1 MEKRTSEQRS
11 RGAAW
16 WAELLV
22 SVGALIV
29 IGWIMITAGNAVV
42 HGHPL
47 YVVLLALT
55 VVAAAVALWRS
66 LARHRP
72 RTGWR
77 LAGWIAL
84 LALAVAWIGI
94 LAWLRPFSAVEP
106 ALSALQSDERVT
118 VTESASQIVMT
129 PVGSVDETGVLFQPG
144 ARVDARAYAATLRSH
159 AEAGHVVVIEKQP
172 LGIAFLSLGSLDDAR
187 SAAPEVSQWVVGG
200 HSLGGT
206 VAALQADS
214 HDDATAPVA
223 GLLLYASY
231 PAGDIS
237 DSLTAPVLSLSA
249 EADGLATPEQIGA
262 SRTDLP
268 ESTAFVTIPGAS
280 HAQFGDYGPQPG
292 DGQPTITNDAARAE
306 VITAT
311 SGFLTEIV
319 SP

>member
-29 IGWIMITAGNAVV
+29 IGWIMITAGDAVV

-47 YVVLLALT
+47 HVVLLALT

-77 LAGWIAL
+77 LAGWVAL
-84 LALAVAWIGI
+84 LAPAVVWIGI

-106 ALSALQSDERVT
+106 ALSALQSDDGVT
-118 VTESASQIVMT
+118 VTESATQIVMT

-214 HDDATAPVA
+214 DDDATAPVA

-237 DSLTAPVLSLSA
+237 DSLAMPALSLSA
-249 EADGLATPEQIGA
+249 EADGLATPDQIAA
-262 SRTDLP
+262 SRPDLP
-268 ESTAFVTIPGAS
+268 EDTTFETIPGAS

-292 DGQPTITNDAARAE
+292 DGQPTISNDAARAE
-306 VITAT
+306 IVRTT
-311 SGFLTEIV
+311 SDFLSEIV